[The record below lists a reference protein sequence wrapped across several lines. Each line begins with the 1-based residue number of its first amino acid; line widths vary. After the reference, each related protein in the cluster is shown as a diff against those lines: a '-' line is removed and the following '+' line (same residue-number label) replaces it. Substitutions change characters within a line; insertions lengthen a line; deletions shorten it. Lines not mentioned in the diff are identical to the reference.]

1 MASNGIRD
9 KVAIVGMGCTAFGE
23 HWDKSVDDL
32 LVEAVKEA
40 STTSGIPLADVDAFW
55 LGTLASGLSGLTLS
69 RPLKLDYKPVTR
81 VENFC
86 ATGSESFRNACY
98 AVASGAYDMV
108 MATGVEKLKD
118 SGYSGLVVN
127 MDGGDGTTAAMTAP
141 AMFSLLAPAYAKKY
155 GVDDAELKD
164 VMARIAW
171 KNHYNGARNPRAQFR
186 KEVSKETI
194 CASPLVA
201 GPLGIFDCSGV
212 SDGAAAAIIVRA
224 EDAHRYTDKPI
235 YVKGLAFAAGPAEG
249 PMSPEYD
256 YTTFTEVVRSAQD
269 AYAQAGITNPRA
281 ELAMAEVHDCFT
293 PTELVLME
301 DLGFAERG
309 FAWKEVLAGT
319 YDLDGEL
326 AVNPDGGLKSFGHP
340 IGASGLRMLF
350 EAWLQLRQEAPA
362 ERAIKSVTEGGR
374 KLALTHNLGGAPG
387 ECVSFVSIVG
397 SEPSA

>member
-9 KVAIVGMGCTAFGE
+9 KVAIVGMGCTTFGE

-55 LGTLASGLSGLTLS
+55 LGTLGSGLSGLTLS

-127 MDGGDGTTAAMTAP
+127 MDGGDGTTASMTAP

-155 GVDDAELKD
+155 GVDEAELKD

-186 KEVSKETI
+186 KEVS
-194 CASPLVA
+194 
-201 GPLGIFDCSGV
+201 
-212 SDGAAAAIIVRA
+212 
-224 EDAHRYTDKPI
+224 
-235 YVKGLAFAAGPAEG
+235 
-249 PMSPEYD
+249 
-256 YTTFTEVVRSAQD
+256 
-269 AYAQAGITNPRA
+269 
-281 ELAMAEVHDCFT
+281 
-293 PTELVLME
+293 
-301 DLGFAERG
+301 
-309 FAWKEVLAGT
+309 
-319 YDLDGEL
+319 
-326 AVNPDGGLKSFGHP
+326 
-340 IGASGLRMLF
+340 
-350 EAWLQLRQEAPA
+350 
-362 ERAIKSVTEGGR
+362 
-374 KLALTHNLGGAPG
+374 
-387 ECVSFVSIVG
+387 
-397 SEPSA
+397 